1 MMSSPCKSPNALK
14 LLPLLLITFAF
25 SSPAFPAGQLPRSQS
40 LNGTWNLW
48 FDSSADW
55 QHEQI
60 FLHPKNLADIPVHPP
75 TIGWD
80 EMLKSG
86 EAFRVPATWD
96 EVYPHRHGVGWYWR
110 KVRIPSAA
118 RGMVIQLRFAA
129 VRERAEVYW
138 NGRLAGYSLD
148 GFTPFIVDVTRGAR
162 FNDGNLLAVRVTNPG
177 GGYSWMDFNPIP
189 WGDVHL
195 PDSHDFGGIWQDVDL
210 LVVPPMHIQ
219 DVYAAPLEDLETVSI
234 TTEVVNT
241 EEHPR
246 NTILTYKVYAP
257 ASSTPVATGKAAI
270 SVPANAT
277 TTNETKLRI
286 PAGRLWSPET
296 PNLYRLVTK
305 LRGKGNSDQTE
316 TRLGLRSFTEK
327 DGRLFLNN
335 RRLVVRSS
343 INFGYYPYTVAYP
356 SAEFAAKEVRAAK
369 TLGLNTLS
377 CHRTCCTPALLDAAD
392 RLGLMIYEE
401 PGGAP
406 RERAPEA
413 KSPAEAFERQA
424 FLEKLGRLVTRDRNH
439 PALVWWNMAN
449 EAFRDK
455 VDDPQHLKPYIDQ
468 MMRETHRLDPSRFV
482 TYTSGKQSTVMFR
495 PFSTKYGLIY
505 DGHTVLNTPAVW
517 RDTLTLEHSSFRAPL
532 PNEVFYNGESTNLD
546 SLGDLPDLAAKFAT
560 SPAGSYEA
568 DWRHWAEML
577 QDIFARYGLGNY
589 FKNPAELCRL
599 IGLQQGSG
607 FSREVESLRLSDAA
621 SGLAINGWQSHPG
634 ASVPDGQTF
643 RVDGLW
649 TSGLVN
655 TLRDYN
661 FPPEMLAKANEPV
674 HLAVVPL
681 PGTAYVGSKVLVDV
695 TLINEKQ
702 VKGPGRL
709 QLEVIGPDGNRH
721 TVSDERVEIQ
731 GDSLKFVEHLL
742 HAAAVPMGPSGF
754 YRLRAQLRLD
764 EGKYFAGEQSVLAE
778 NGAEWKLPV
787 TGIQLEDPTL
797 TLSKYFEAKTIFY
810 PDLASPSHVW
820 QPVLLLYNPEGNN
833 FDSRYWSASGLTDEV
848 SVRGRTAV
856 LWATDSAHGETVTDL
871 LRQLHVLPDDSQVLP
886 LGLHW
891 FGGWEFSTPHPIFAG
906 LSAPV
911 IFDNYFAS
919 AYAYWGITN
928 FPGKMIAGML
938 NAPPQ
943 LAVTLGEMPF
953 GKGKIIVCGMNLLP
967 YLDKDP
973 VADRILAQMLNYAV
987 STAAAQPVGGTK

>member
-1 MMSSPCKSPNALK
+1 MTSSPRKSPNALK
-14 LLPLLLITFAF
+14 LFSLLLITVAF
-25 SSPAFPAGQLPRSQS
+25 SAPAFPARLLPRSQS

-48 FDSSADW
+48 FDTSADW

-60 FLHPKNLADIPVHPP
+60 FLHPQDLAEIPVHPP

-80 EMLKSG
+80 EMLKGG

-110 KVRIPSAA
+110 QVRITAAA
-118 RGMVIQLRFAA
+118 RGMSIQLRFAA

-138 NGRLAGYSLD
+138 NGRLVGYSLD
-148 GFTPFIVDVTRGAR
+148 GFTPFTVDVTREAK
-162 FNDGNLLAVRVTNPG
+162 FDADNLLAVRVTNPG

-210 LVVPPMHIQ
+210 LIVPPLHIQ
-219 DVYAAPLEDLETVSI
+219 DVYAAPLEDLETVSVS
-234 TTEVVNT
+234 TEVVNT
-241 EEHPR
+241 EAHPR
-246 NTILTYKVYAP
+246 NTILTYEVYAP

-270 SVPANAT
+270 SVPANAVAT
-277 TTNETKLRI
+277 SKTKLRI

-305 LRGKGNSDQTE
+305 LGGKGNSDQVE
-316 TRLGLRSFTEK
+316 TRIGLRYFTEK
-327 DGRLFLNN
+327 DGRLFLNSH
-335 RRLVVRSS
+335 RVVVRSS

-356 SAEFAAKEVRAAK
+356 SAELAAKEVRAAK
-369 TLGLNTLS
+369 ALGLNTLS

-406 RERAPEA
+406 RERAAEP
-413 KSPAEAFERQA
+413 KSSAEAFERQA
-424 FLEKLGRLVTRDRNH
+424 FLEKLDRLVTRDRNH

-449 EAFRDK
+449 EAFGDK
-455 VDDPQHLKPYIDQ
+455 VDDPQRLKPYIDE

-495 PFSTKYGLIY
+495 PFSAEYGLIY

-532 PNEVFYNGESTNLD
+532 PHEVFYNGESTNLD
-546 SLGDLPDLAAKFAT
+546 SLGDLPDLAAKFAN

-577 QDIFARYGLGNY
+577 REIFARYGLDNY

-599 IGLQQGSG
+599 IGLEQGSG
-607 FSREVESLRLSDAA
+607 FSREVEAIRLSDAA

-634 ASVPDGQTF
+634 AVVPDGQTS

-655 TLRDYN
+655 TLRDHN

-674 HLAVVPL
+674 HLAIVPL
-681 PGTAYVGSKVLVDV
+681 PGTAYVGSKVQVDV

-702 VKGPGRL
+702 VKGSGKL
-709 QLEVIGPDGNRH
+709 LVEITGPDGKAQ
-721 TVSDERVEIQ
+721 TVSDERIEIQ
-731 GDSLKFVEHLL
+731 GDSLKFVEPLL
-742 HAAAVPMGPSGF
+742 HTAVIPTGPSGY

-764 EGKYFAGEQSVLAE
+764 DGKYFAGEQSVLAE
-778 NGAEWKLPV
+778 NATDWKLPT
-787 TGIQLEDPTL
+787 TGIQLEDPTR
-797 TLSKYFEAKTIFY
+797 TLSKYIEAKTIYY
-810 PDLASPSHVW
+810 PDLSGPAHSS

-833 FDSRYWSASGLTDEV
+833 FDSRYWSAAGLTDEV

-856 LWATDSAHGETVTDL
+856 LWATDAAHGKTVTDV
-871 LRQLHVLPDDSQVLP
+871 LRQLHVLPEESQPLP

-891 FGGWEFSTPHPIFAG
+891 FGGWEFNTPHPIFAG
-906 LSAPV
+906 LPAPV
-911 IFDNYFAS
+911 IFDNYFSS
-919 AYAYWGITN
+919 AFAYWGITN
-928 FPGKMIAGML
+928 FPGKMFAGML

-943 LAVTLGEMPF
+943 LAVTLGELPF

-987 STAAAQPVGGTK
+987 STASAPGAEPPR